1 MDECPVCLEPLSGTI
16 TIVGCCKKSFHAGCL
31 NKCIQAKNQC
41 PMCRVKDCIVEIPII
56 EDEYE
61 EERILVARKATLLI
75 LGTFMVT
82 LSIFTVRV
90 FFTTPS
96 N

>member
-31 NKCIQAKNQC
+31 NRCVREKNKC
-41 PMCRVKDCIVEIPII
+41 PMCRVKDCIVNIPVAENEG
-56 EDEYE
+56 EDERAIVLRE
-61 EERILVARKATLLI
+61 ATLLV

-90 FFTTPS
+90 FLHV
-96 N
+96 